1 MTVAEGLQAHSW
13 RVTLIKANGSTW
25 QVSTI
30 RCTITISP
38 PEAA

>member
-30 RCTITISP
+30 R
-38 PEAA
+38 